1 MPIEPHLNLIE
12 LILSPAGEWKP
23 AAGCWTLMRAADG
36 FGYCFFTGSALEF
49 KSADA
54 LVIGPNSVA
63 TVRASQLGELRL
75 QYFRVVPERLNGLI
89 TVVEWRQLTQI
100 GANPRVVHYPARE
113 SLAQWFGRLAAL
125 PDHSSLASRSAL
137 LELWASCVSAL
148 LTPVAEPVPQSKKLE
163 SVFRQFISK
172 ISEKDLAGS
181 SLSDLAAQLNCSERH
196 LSRLFRM
203 EFGMSFREKQ
213 TELSL
218 QRACQLLLEPNARVR
233 MVAYDTGY
241 RHIGFFNTLFKK
253 RFGLTPKEW
262 RLQHLEADPS
272 LEPPPREN
280 ASVSNER
287 QSLSI

>member
-23 AAGCWTLMRAADG
+23 GAGCWTLMRIADG
-36 FGYCFFTGSALEF
+36 FGYCFFTGSAIEF
-49 KSADA
+49 KSAEA
-54 LVIGPNSVA
+54 LVIGPNSDA

-100 GANPRVVHYPARE
+100 GATPRVFHYPARE
-113 SLAQWFGRLAAL
+113 SLAQRFGRLVTL
-125 PDHSSLASRSAL
+125 PDHSSLAARSAL
-137 LELWASCVSAL
+137 LELWASCVSVL
-148 LTPVAEPVPQSKKLE
+148 LTPMAEPVPKNKKLE

-181 SLSDLAAQLNCSERH
+181 SLADLASQLNCSERH
-196 LSRLFRM
+196 LSRLFCM

-218 QRACQLLLEPNARVR
+218 QRACQLLLEPNAKVR

-241 RHIGFFNTLFKK
+241 RHIGFFNALFKK
-253 RFGLTPKEW
+253 RFGLTPREW
-262 RLQHLEADPS
+262 RRQHLPADPS
-272 LEPPPREN
+272 LPPPLWQN
-280 ASVSNER
+280 APVAKKR
-287 QSLSI
+287 PSLSI